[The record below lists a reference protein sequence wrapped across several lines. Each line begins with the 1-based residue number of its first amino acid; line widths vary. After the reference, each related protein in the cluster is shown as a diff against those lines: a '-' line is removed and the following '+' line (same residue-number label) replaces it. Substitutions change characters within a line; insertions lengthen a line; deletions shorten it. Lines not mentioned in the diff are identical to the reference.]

1 MSDPKRGVLL
11 EKGLLIVLA
20 TKLIINL
27 NCYKTMNSILIIYK
41 DLF

>member
-20 TKLIINL
+20 TKLIVNL
-27 NCYKTMNSILIIYK
+27 NCYKTMNQVLSIYK
-41 DLF
+41 DLY